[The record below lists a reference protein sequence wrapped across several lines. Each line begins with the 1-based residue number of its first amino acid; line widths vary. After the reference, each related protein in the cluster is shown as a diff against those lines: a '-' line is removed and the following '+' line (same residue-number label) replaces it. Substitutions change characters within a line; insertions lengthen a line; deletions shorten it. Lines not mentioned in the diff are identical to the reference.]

1 MLPSIPRMKRQE
13 IATLILNHLDTLL
26 ANLYKYFPAIC
37 AEQYNWVR
45 NPFVEFGPPK
55 NLSTLTEE
63 KGLASISTD
72 RTLKLKHCELSLD
85 EFWKKEYPAV
95 AQKAL
100 RVLVQFSTPYWCEL
114 GFSALTTIK
123 HKKRAYLL
131 SLEVELCVS
140 L

>member
-1 MLPSIPRMKRQE
+1 MLPSILGMKRQE
-13 IATLILNHLDTLL
+13 IAPLILNQLDALL
-26 ANLYKYFPAIC
+26 ANLYKCFPAIC
-37 AEQYNWVR
+37 LE
-45 NPFVEFGPPK
+45 PPK

-63 KGLASISTD
+63 NGLASISTD
-72 RTLKLKHCELSLD
+72 RTLKLKHYELSLD
-85 EFWKKEYPAV
+85 AFWKKEYPAV

-100 RVLVQFSTPYWCEL
+100 RVLVQLSTPYWCEL